1 MKDMSNAMLVV
12 PAEEGRAVA
21 EALVAAGRYTREQ
34 LVGEAG
40 KAILRRICRK
50 TTGPPA
56 ECWGRM
62 FDVYQKYKDCL
73 DIVTGVPLFTD
84 DTHQAFDRL
93 RKCISALRLTGGHQP
108 CRLFAFAA
116 ASLPAAAP
124 AASLPA
130 AAPAAALVPAT
141 AAPAAAVAP
150 APAAPAPAAVVPAT
164 AAAYAPAPTDRLDTL
179 GCSN

>member
-1 MKDMSNAMLVV
+1 M
-12 PAEEGRAVA
+12 A

-84 DTHQAFDRL
+84 DTHQAFNRL

-124 AASLPA
+124 AAAL
-130 AAPAAALVPAT
+130 APVPT
-141 AAPAAAVAP
+141 RCRTRSSPCP
-150 APAAPAPAAVVPAT
+150 RHRSPCRSSCPRT
-164 AAAYAPAPTDRLDTL
+164 S
-179 GCSN
+179 CSRNSGSCTRNSSSICPCTN